1 MNRSFITLTL
11 SDQIYGID
19 SQNIIEVIPLP
30 EIIPIG
36 KTADFIEG
44 FINLRG
50 TLILVINMREALGL
64 EKIPLSINNSIVNV
78 NINGL
83 AIGFVVDS
91 VKDVVTVS
99 DDQITKPSKKWKGID
114 IRYIYGIVKRE
125 SDSITILDTEAIF
138 TEKEKG
144 LIIASSKK
152 IAQKKNAADLASYN
166 ERETLKKRADEF
178 SRPVSEIEA
187 AGENMNAVMFRIGN
201 EDYAVDVKYI
211 LQTQKLKYI
220 AKVPSTPEFIA
231 GVMNLGGTI
240 MPVIDM
246 RLIIGAKKDI
256 RRENPILIVDI
267 NKNRIGAIVDEI
279 KDVVNI
285 YFNDIK
291 PPLESISEAKRQYIY
306 GETIINDRVVIILK
320 AEELFSQARLAVS

>member
-11 SDQIYGID
+11 SEQLYGID

-36 KTADFIEG
+36 KAADFIEG

-50 TLILVINMREALGL
+50 ALILVINMREALGL
-64 EKIPLSINNSIVNV
+64 EKIPLSINNSIINLD
-78 NINGL
+78 INGL
-83 AIGFVVDS
+83 PIGFVVDS
-91 VKDVVTVS
+91 VKDVVSVS
-99 DDQITKPSKKWKGID
+99 EEQITKPSKKWKGID

-125 SDSITILDTEAIF
+125 SDYITILDTESIF
-138 TEKEKG
+138 TEKEKE
-144 LIIASSKK
+144 LITASSKK
-152 IAQKKNAADLASYN
+152 ITQKKNAADLASYN

-178 SRPVSEIEA
+178 SKSISEIEA
-187 AGENMNAVMFRIGN
+187 TGENMSVVMFRVGN

-246 RLIIGAKKDI
+246 RLFIGAKRDI
-256 RRENPILIVDI
+256 RRENPVLIVDI
-267 NKNRIGAIVDEI
+267 NKNRMGAIVDEI
-279 KDVVNI
+279 MDVVVI
-285 YFNDIK
+285 PLNDVK
-291 PPLESISEAKRQYIY
+291 PPLESISEDKRQYIY
-306 GETIINDRVVIILK
+306 GETIINDRVVVILK

>member
-1 MNRSFITLTL
+1 MNRSFITIMIAEQL
-11 SDQIYGID
+11 YGID

-36 KTADFIEG
+36 KSADFIEG

-50 TLILVINMREALGL
+50 TLILVINMRVALGL
-64 EKIPLSINNSIVNV
+64 EKIPMNINNSIINV
-78 NINGL
+78 DINGL
-83 AIGFVVDS
+83 PIGFVVDT
-91 VKDVVTVS
+91 VKDVVSVS
-99 DDQITKPSKKWKGID
+99 EEQITKPSKKWKGID

-125 SDSITILDTEAIF
+125 SDSITILDTESIF
-138 TEKEKG
+138 NEKEKKV
-144 LIIASSKK
+144 IIASSKK
-152 IAQKKNAADLASYN
+152 ITQKNNTADLASYN

-178 SRPVSEIEA
+178 SKSISGIES
-187 AGENMNAVMFRIGN
+187 AGENMSAVMFRVGN
-201 EDYAVDVKYI
+201 EDYALDVKYI

-220 AKVPSTPEFIA
+220 AKVPSTPEFVA

-246 RLIIGAKKDI
+246 RLFIGAKRDI
-256 RRENPILIVDI
+256 RRENPVLIVDI

-285 YFNDIK
+285 PLNDVR

-306 GETIINDRVVIILK
+306 GETIINDRDVVILK
-320 AEELFSQARLAVS
+320 ADELFSQSRFGIA

>member
-11 SDQIYGID
+11 SEQLYGID

-36 KTADFIEG
+36 KAADFIEG

-50 TLILVINMREALGL
+50 ALILVINMREALGL
-64 EKIPLSINNSIVNV
+64 EKIPLSINNSIINLD
-78 NINGL
+78 INGL
-83 AIGFVVDS
+83 PIGFVVDS
-91 VKDVVTVS
+91 VKDVVSVS
-99 DDQITKPSKKWKGID
+99 EEQITKPSKKWKGID

-125 SDSITILDTEAIF
+125 SDYITILDTESIF
-138 TEKEKG
+138 TEKEKE
-144 LIIASSKK
+144 LITASSKK
-152 IAQKKNAADLASYN
+152 ITQKKNAADLASYN

-178 SRPVSEIEA
+178 SKSISEIEA
-187 AGENMNAVMFRIGN
+187 TGENMSVVMFRVGN

-246 RLIIGAKKDI
+246 RLFIGAKRDI
-256 RRENPILIVDI
+256 RRENPVLIVDI
-267 NKNRIGAIVDEI
+267 NKNRMGAIVDEI
-279 KDVVNI
+279 KDVVVI
-285 YFNDIK
+285 PLNDVK
-291 PPLESISEAKRQYIY
+291 PPLESISEDKRQYIY
-306 GETIINDRVVIILK
+306 GETIINDRVVVILK

>member
-19 SQNIIEVIPLP
+19 SQNILEVIPLP

-64 EKIPLSINNSIVNV
+64 EKIPLSINNSIINV
-78 NINGL
+78 DINGL

-152 IAQKKNAADLASYN
+152 IAQKKNADDLASYN

-178 SRPVSEIEA
+178 SRPISETEA
-187 AGENMNAVMFRIGN
+187 AGENMSAVMFRIGN

-231 GVMNLGGTI
+231 GVMNMGGSI
-240 MPVIDM
+240 LPVIDM
-246 RLIIGAKKDI
+246 RLLIGAERVIKRDD
-256 RRENPILIVDI
+256 PVLIVDI
-267 NKNRIGAIVDEI
+267 NKNRMCVLVDEI
-279 KDVVNI
+279 KDVVALPLN
-285 YFNDIK
+285 NVK
-291 PPLESISEAKRQYIY
+291 PPLESISEDKRQYIY
-306 GETIINDRVVIILK
+306 GEAIINDRVVVILK